1 VSVGCN
7 WLLWAW
13 LVLYGVREL
22 LAWALL
28 GCWSGLCG
36 VWWVVIG
43 GIGGVCID
51 VVGGGCWCLV
61 VGVLVGMW

>member
-1 VSVGCN
+1 
-7 WLLWAW
+7 
-13 LVLYGVREL
+13 VLYGVREL
-22 LAWALL
+22 LPWAWL

-36 VWWVVIG
+36 VWWVVID